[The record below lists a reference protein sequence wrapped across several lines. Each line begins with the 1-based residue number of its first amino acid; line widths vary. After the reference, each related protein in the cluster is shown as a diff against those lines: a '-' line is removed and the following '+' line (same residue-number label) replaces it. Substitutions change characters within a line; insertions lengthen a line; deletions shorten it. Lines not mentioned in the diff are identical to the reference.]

1 MRKRARDLASPLS
14 FPVIANVGTPY
25 YYARRYDEAIE
36 YCQKA
41 LELSPRF
48 PRCHLWIG
56 QAYVQMGKHEA
67 AIAEIKQAI
76 ELHEDSINPFG
87 VLGYAYAVAGRR
99 AEARKVIAELEE
111 LSKRK
116 YVSPY
121 FIAVIYTGL
130 GERDQAFLWLEK
142 AYQERHPY
150 MTLIGVEPAF
160 DPLRSD
166 PRFGGLLRR
175 VGLPS

>member
-1 MRKRARDLASPLS
+1 
-14 FPVIANVGTPY
+14 VIANDFTPY
-25 YYARRYDEAIE
+25 YYARRYDEAIK
-36 YCQKA
+36 YCQRA
-41 LELSPRF
+41 LELNPRY

-67 AIAEIKQAI
+67 AIAEIKQAVTLT
-76 ELHEDSINPFG
+76 EGNSNPTAA
-87 VLGYAYAVAGRR
+87 LGHAYAVAGKR
-99 AEARKVIAELEE
+99 AEARKVIVELEQ

-130 GERDQAFLWLEK
+130 GERDQAFTWLEK
-142 AYQERHPY
+142 AYQERHQY
-150 MTLIGVEPAF
+150 MTLIGVEPLF

-166 PRFGGLLRR
+166 PRFAALLRR
-175 VGLPS
+175 LGIPS